1 MIVGGYNDDD
11 HSLSS
16 VEIFNPRTKESCQA
30 NDLPMASEGGSL
42 CNNLIC
48 GGDNMYHSCLR
59 YNGDGSVTTLDLRLE
74 NKRRNHLCWTL
85 PSGEVLLMGG
95 SNSEG
100 TTDKVSADG
109 ESSSRDFNLNYWV
122 KYVL

>member
-1 MIVGGYNDDD
+1 
-11 HSLSS
+11 
-16 VEIFNPRTKESCQA
+16 
-30 NDLPMASEGGSL
+30 
-42 CNNLIC
+42 
-48 GGDNMYHSCLR
+48 MYHSCLR

-74 NKRRNHLCWTL
+74 NKRNNHLCWTL

-122 KYVL
+122 KYLL